1 MFCENCGKEIRE
13 GQKFCENCGAP
24 VTADAPAQ
32 AASALDSAAAEIGS
46 AADTA
51 AAEIASAAGTVAAGA
66 AAAGAAAYSD
76 AVQAAE
82 STVPPVMRPGYGKEF
97 SQHGNAGATYASG
110 AQPAG
115 QQNYGQPNP
124 NQQAAYGQQPN
135 YGQPNPGQQQ
145 AYGQQPNYGQQQ
157 AYGQQPNYGQPM
169 YSGQETD
176 ISFKEAVEK
185 FFRNYTNSNGRARRK
200 EYWYPVL
207 FQLIINVAISIIG
220 VILGMTGVEALM
232 KLPTILSG
240 IVSLALLLP
249 SIMVGIRRM
258 HDIGKSG
265 WWVLISLV
273 PCVGVFIYIYFCCQ
287 DSQPGANQYGPNP
300 KYV

>member
-1 MFCENCGKEIRE
+1 MMN
-13 GQKFCENCGAP
+13 N
-24 VTADAPAQ
+24 
-32 AASALDSAAAEIGS
+32 
-46 AADTA
+46 
-51 AAEIASAAGTVAAGA
+51 
-66 AAAGAAAYSD
+66 
-76 AVQAAE
+76 
-82 STVPPVMRPGYGKEF
+82 GYD
-97 SQHGNAGATYASG
+97 
-110 AQPAG
+110 
-115 QQNYGQPNP
+115 P
-124 NQQAAYGQQPN
+124 NQGNPQQGGYSPYTN
-135 YGQPNPGQQQ
+135 GYPQQQ
-145 AYGQQPNYGQQQ
+145 GYGQQQ
-157 AYGQQPNYGQPM
+157 NYQQSYGQQPNYGQPM